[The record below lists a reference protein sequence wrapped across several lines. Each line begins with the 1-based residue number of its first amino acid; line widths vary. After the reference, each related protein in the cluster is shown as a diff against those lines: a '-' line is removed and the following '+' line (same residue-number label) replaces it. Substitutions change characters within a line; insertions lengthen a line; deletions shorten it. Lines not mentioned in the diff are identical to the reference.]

1 MSQISL
7 KKMIWQLKSKENM
20 VTKFPVK
27 KGLKLEDKKS
37 KDPTLKYSPMLKV
50 ILKQLLENAPYP
62 DFRYFCPLCGSLD
75 VCITSHKKSEK
86 ITVDCLDC
94 KKVWIEGVLQKGA
107 ET

>member
-7 KKMIWQLKSKENM
+7 KKMIWQSELKENPI
-20 VTKFPVK
+20 TGITVK
-27 KGLKLEDKKS
+27 EGLKPEDKKS
-37 KDPTLKYSPMLKV
+37 KEPSLKYPPMLEV

-107 ET
+107 AT